1 MESGERSEIPSK
13 RTWSLETQE
22 STGARNRTEGCV
34 YPTPWYVIWAKWYTE
49 KRLEETPKE
58 RGKEYLLQ
66 KVMRRT
72 GTEQDCSTEAC
83 RTLDTAVTGH
93 CSVDKHSL

>member
-1 MESGERSEIPSK
+1 M
-13 RTWSLETQE
+13 ETQE

-34 YPTPWYVIWAKWYTE
+34 YPMPWCVIEAKWYTQ

-58 RGKEYLLQ
+58 RGKEYLPQ
-66 KVMRRT
+66 KVVRRT
-72 GTEQDCSTEAC
+72 GTEQGYSREAC

-93 CSVDKHSL
+93 CCHWTLQSLDTAVAGH